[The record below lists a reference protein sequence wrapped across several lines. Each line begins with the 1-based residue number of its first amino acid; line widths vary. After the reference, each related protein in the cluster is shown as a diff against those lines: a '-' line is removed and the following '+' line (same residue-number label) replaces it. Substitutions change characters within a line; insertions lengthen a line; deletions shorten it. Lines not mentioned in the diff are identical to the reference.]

1 MKRWL
6 ILLFLLPIF
15 GLSAQEL
22 WCPEPT
28 NRLVND
34 YSGMLTAEQQEALES
49 RLVAFDDSTSN
60 QILVIITPSLHGC
73 EIMELGTRIGTTW
86 GVGQKDLKNGLV
98 ILIKSKT
105 EEEPYG
111 DVALVPGYGLEGA
124 LPDAFC
130 KHIIDD
136 EMIGP
141 LGEGDY
147 YTALVQALDV
157 IEPVCR
163 GEYSY
168 ADYKKEDRAALFALL
183 GFMLLMVVILVLAH
197 RYNKKHPGSGSDHFT
212 GGSGKSSGPI
222 RIRSFNHIRQVIGK
236 HFVIAIHET
245 HPFALCLINAI
256 VTGSTNPR
264 VLLMKHP
271 DSRILL
277 LIGITQCATAVSTA
291 VIN

>member
-1 MKRWL
+1 MKRL
-6 ILLFLLPIF
+6 LLLLFLLPAC
-15 GLSAQEL
+15 LMSAQDL

-34 YSGMLTAEQQEALES
+34 YSSMLSEEQRETLER

-86 GVGQKDLKNGLV
+86 GVGQNDLKNGVL

-111 DVALVPGYGLEGA
+111 DVALLPGYGLEGA

-136 EMIGP
+136 QMIDP
-141 LGEGDY
+141 LSNGDY
-147 YTALVQALDV
+147 YKAISQALDV

-168 ADYKKEDRAALFALL
+168 DQYRQEDRRALFIML
-183 GFMLLMVVILVLAH
+183 GVMLLLVVICFVLGA
-197 RYNKKHPGSGSDHFT
+197 RYNKKHPHDFDKDDFT
-212 GGSGKSSGPI
+212 GGSSSGDSSRNRRGGIYWGGIPGGFGGGGFGGSSGGFGGFGGG
-222 RIRSFNHIRQVIGK
+222 SFGGGGAHGR
-236 HFVIAIHET
+236 F
-245 HPFALCLINAI
+245 
-256 VTGSTNPR
+256 
-264 VLLMKHP
+264 
-271 DSRILL
+271 
-277 LIGITQCATAVSTA
+277 
-291 VIN
+291 

>member
-1 MKRWL
+1 MKRL
-6 ILLFLLPIF
+6 FLFLLLLPTIL
-15 GLSAQEL
+15 LSAQDL

-34 YSGMLTAEQQEALES
+34 YSSMLAADQRDALER

-136 EMIGP
+136 EMIDP
-141 LGEGDY
+141 LSNGDY
-147 YTALVQALDV
+147 YKAINDALDV

-168 ADYKKEDRAALFALL
+168 ERYKAEGRRALFVML
-183 GFMLLMVVILVLAH
+183 GVMLLLVVVCFVLGS
-197 RYNKKHPGSGSDHFT
+197 RYNKKHPHDFDKDDFSGDGSSGSGRSRRNGGIYWGGIPGGFGSGGF
-212 GGSGKSSGPI
+212 GGSSGGFGGFGGG
-222 RIRSFNHIRQVIGK
+222 SFGGGGAHGR
-236 HFVIAIHET
+236 F
-245 HPFALCLINAI
+245 
-256 VTGSTNPR
+256 
-264 VLLMKHP
+264 
-271 DSRILL
+271 
-277 LIGITQCATAVSTA
+277 
-291 VIN
+291 

>member
-6 ILLFLLPIF
+6 ILLFLLPV
-15 GLSAQEL
+15 LSVSGQDL

-34 YSGMLTAEQQEALES
+34 YSGMLTPEQQQALET

-60 QILVIITPSLHGC
+60 QILVIITPSLHDC

-168 ADYKKEDRAALFALL
+168 ADYKKEDRAALFGLL
-183 GFMLLMVVILVLAH
+183 GFMLLFVVILLLAH
-197 RYNKKHPGSGSDHFT
+197 RYNKKHPGSGSDNFT
-212 GGSGKSSGPI
+212 GGSGKSSGPYWGGFVFP
-222 RIRSFNHIRQVIGK
+222 RGGSSWGGGFGSGGFGSGGFGGFGGGSFGGGGAHGR
-236 HFVIAIHET
+236 F
-245 HPFALCLINAI
+245 
-256 VTGSTNPR
+256 
-264 VLLMKHP
+264 
-271 DSRILL
+271 
-277 LIGITQCATAVSTA
+277 
-291 VIN
+291 

>member
-1 MKRWL
+1 MKKIL
-6 ILLFLLPIF
+6 ILLLLLPT
-15 GLSAQEL
+15 LAVSAQDL

-34 YSGMLTAEQQEALES
+34 YSGILSPSDRETLER

-60 QILVIITPSLHGC
+60 QILIIITPSLHGC

-130 KHIIDD
+130 KHIID
-136 EMIGP
+136 EQMVSP
-141 LGEGDY
+141 LSDGDY
-147 YTALVQALDV
+147 YTALTQALDV

-168 ADYKKEDRAALFALL
+168 ADYKKEERQALWFFL
-183 GFMLLMVVILVLAH
+183 GFLLVMVVVLVLAH
-197 RYNKKHPGSGSDHFT
+197 QYDKKHHKDDHGDHFSGGT
-212 GGSGKSSGPI
+212 GRRSNPYWGGFFFPGGGSSWGGHSGGFGGFGGFGGG
-222 RIRSFNHIRQVIGK
+222 SFGGGGAHGR
-236 HFVIAIHET
+236 F
-245 HPFALCLINAI
+245 
-256 VTGSTNPR
+256 
-264 VLLMKHP
+264 
-271 DSRILL
+271 
-277 LIGITQCATAVSTA
+277 
-291 VIN
+291 

>member
-1 MKRWL
+1 MKR
-6 ILLFLLPIF
+6 LLLLLLLLPA
-15 GLSAQEL
+15 LCVPAQDL

-34 YSGMLTAEQQEALES
+34 YSGMLTAAQADALET

-60 QILVIITPSLHGC
+60 QILVVIVPSLHGC

-86 GVGQKDLKNGLV
+86 GVGQKELKNGLV

-136 EMIGP
+136 QMISP
-141 LGEGDY
+141 LADGDY
-147 YTALVQALDV
+147 YTALCQALDV

-168 ADYKKEDRAALFALL
+168 ADYRKEDAMGLYFFL
-183 GFMLLMVVILVLAH
+183 GFMLLAVVLLFLAH
-197 RYNKKHPGSGSDHFT
+197 QYNKKHPGNHDKDDFYNGGGPRRNPYWGGFFFPGGGSWGG
-212 GGSGKSSGPI
+212 GGSGSGGWGGSGGFGGFGGG
-222 RIRSFNHIRQVIGK
+222 SFGGGGAHGR
-236 HFVIAIHET
+236 F
-245 HPFALCLINAI
+245 
-256 VTGSTNPR
+256 
-264 VLLMKHP
+264 
-271 DSRILL
+271 
-277 LIGITQCATAVSTA
+277 
-291 VIN
+291 

>member
-1 MKRWL
+1 MKK
-6 ILLFLLPIF
+6 LLLLLLLLPTLA
-15 GLSAQEL
+15 LSAQEL

-34 YSGMLTAEQQEALES
+34 YSGMLSPTQRNELEQ

-73 EIMELGTRIGTTW
+73 EIMELGTRIGTSW

-105 EEEPYG
+105 DEEPYG

-136 EMIGP
+136 QMISP
-141 LGEGDY
+141 LSEGDY
-147 YTALVQALDV
+147 YTALTQALDV

-168 ADYKKEDRAALFALL
+168 ADYKESDRAALWFFL
-183 GFMLLMVVILVLAH
+183 GFMVITVVILVLAH
-197 RYNKKHPGSGSDHFT
+197 QYDKKHHKDDPGDHFSGNSGRHAGPFWGGVFFPRGGSSWS
-212 GGSGKSSGPI
+212 GGSGGFGGMGGFGGFGGG
-222 RIRSFNHIRQVIGK
+222 SFGGGGAHGR
-236 HFVIAIHET
+236 F
-245 HPFALCLINAI
+245 
-256 VTGSTNPR
+256 
-264 VLLMKHP
+264 
-271 DSRILL
+271 
-277 LIGITQCATAVSTA
+277 
-291 VIN
+291 

>member
-1 MKRWL
+1 MKRL
-6 ILLFLLPIF
+6 FITLLVLAAATLSLP
-15 GLSAQEL
+15 AQEL
-22 WCPEPT
+22 WCPTPT

-34 YSGMLTAEQQEALES
+34 YSGMLSVEEGRGLEE

-105 EEEPYG
+105 DEEPYG

-136 EMIGP
+136 NMIGP
-141 LGEGDY
+141 LSNGDY
-147 YTALVQALDV
+147 YTAITQALDV

-168 ADYKKEDRAALFALL
+168 NDYKREENQALY
-183 GFMLLMVVILVLAH
+183 GILVFIVITVLITILLSKLA
-197 RYNKKHPGSGSDHFT
+197 KKHG
-212 GGSGKSSGPI
+212 GGSGNGGTPFLGGTTHGGYWGGGFGGSSG
-222 RIRSFNHIRQVIGK
+222 SFGGGG
-236 HFVIAIHET
+236 FGG
-245 HPFALCLINAI
+245 FGG
-256 VTGSTNPR
+256 GSFGGGGAHGR
-264 VLLMKHP
+264 F
-271 DSRILL
+271 
-277 LIGITQCATAVSTA
+277 
-291 VIN
+291 

>member
-1 MKRWL
+1 MKKL
-6 ILLFLLPIF
+6 LFLLFLLPALF
-15 GLSAQEL
+15 APAQDL

-34 YSGMLTAEQQEALES
+34 YSGMLDPAQRESLER

-60 QILVIITPSLHGC
+60 QILVLITPSLHGC

-136 EMIGP
+136 QMIGP
-141 LGEGDY
+141 LGDGDY

-168 ADYKKEDRAALFALL
+168 AAYQKEERSALWFFL
-183 GFMLLMVVILVLAH
+183 GFMLILVVVLVLAH
-197 RYNKKHPGSGSDHFT
+197 QYDKKHHKDDPGDHFSGGT
-212 GGSGKSSGPI
+212 GRRSRPYWGGVFFPGGGSSWGGGSGGFGGFGGFGGG
-222 RIRSFNHIRQVIGK
+222 SFGGGGAHGR
-236 HFVIAIHET
+236 F
-245 HPFALCLINAI
+245 
-256 VTGSTNPR
+256 
-264 VLLMKHP
+264 
-271 DSRILL
+271 
-277 LIGITQCATAVSTA
+277 
-291 VIN
+291 

>member
-1 MKRWL
+1 MKKL
-6 ILLFLLPIF
+6 LLFLFLLPAF
-15 GLSAQEL
+15 LVPAQDL

-34 YSGMLTAEQQEALES
+34 YSGMLTAGQCDSLEQ

-111 DVALVPGYGLEGA
+111 DVALLPGYGLEGA

-130 KHIIDD
+130 RHIIDD
-136 EMIGP
+136 QMIEP
-141 LGEGDY
+141 LGDGDY
-147 YTALVQALDV
+147 YKAITQALDV

-168 ADYKKEDRAALFALL
+168 ADYRKEEQRALWFLL
-183 GFMLLMVVILVLAH
+183 GFMLIIVVVLVLAH
-197 RYNKKHPGSGSDHFT
+197 RYEKKHHKDDHGDHFSGSAGRGSGPYWGGIFFPRGGSWGGGGFGAGGF
-212 GGSGKSSGPI
+212 GGSGGFGGFGGG
-222 RIRSFNHIRQVIGK
+222 SFGGGGAHGR
-236 HFVIAIHET
+236 F
-245 HPFALCLINAI
+245 
-256 VTGSTNPR
+256 
-264 VLLMKHP
+264 
-271 DSRILL
+271 
-277 LIGITQCATAVSTA
+277 
-291 VIN
+291 